1 MSDRFEREDRYIVI
15 KRKHL
20 HEEVERQL
28 MAWLNVAEVR
38 QVPKAVVVEGDWP
51 EYEPVW
57 QMIEKRVKNE
67 RVALAPPNSLVDRCI
82 SILRGNLQAGLHPDA
97 RKQRDADI
105 SILEAMKGG
114 STWSATAASTFSG
127 AEGAG
132 DNASAPSQDQLLFD
146 ALAEFVYEATHL
158 SPERED
164 RSHWC
169 KISPECLANARY
181 VLAHYTPAQRIEAR
195 SDETLQAARPE
206 GQEPDGEAD
215 APDTGCDTAGR
226 E

>member
-1 MSDRFEREDRYIVI
+1 MPDRFEREDRYIVV

-20 HEEVERQL
+20 SEAQL
-28 MAWLNVAEVR
+28 RRLHNFLRAAKIE
-38 QVPKAVVVEGDWP
+38 QVPRAVVVEGDWP

-57 QMIEKRVKNE
+57 QMIERRVENE
-67 RVALAPPNSLVDRCI
+67 HVAIAPPNSVVDRCI

-105 SILEAMKGG
+105 SILEATKEG
-114 STWSATAASTFSG
+114 STCSTTTAETFNNGGVASG
-127 AEGAG
+127 LARNQER
-132 DNASAPSQDQLLFD
+132 LMFD

-181 VLAHYTPAQRIEAR
+181 VLAHYTPAQVDGNPKGGDAKQAPGDSLTAR
-195 SDETLQAARPE
+195 SRS
-206 GQEPDGEAD
+206 D
-215 APDTGCDTAGR
+215 AP
-226 E
+226 

>member
-1 MSDRFEREDRYIVI
+1 MPDQFKREDRYIVI

-20 HEEVERQL
+20 SETQL
-28 MAWLNVAEVR
+28 RLLNDFLADACIE
-38 QVPKAVVVEGDWP
+38 QVPLAVVVEGDWP

-57 QMIEKRVKNE
+57 QMIERRVKNE
-67 RVALAPPNSLVDRCI
+67 RAAIAPLDSVVERCI

-114 STWSATAASTFSG
+114 STWSATAASIFNG

-164 RSHWC
+164 GSHWC
-169 KISPECLANARY
+169 KISSECLSNARY
-181 VLAHYTPAQRIEAR
+181 VLAHYTPAQAIEAR
-195 SDETLQAARPE
+195 RAET
-206 GQEPDGEAD
+206 G
-215 APDTGCDTAGR
+215 TGSVHESAVA
-226 E
+226 